1 MAIVYEASG
10 SVTNIA
16 TGAIPCA
23 VAVNSATNRVYVV
36 NHGDDSVTV
45 VDAAMREVIATVKV
59 GSLPQGIAVDT
70 KANRIYV
77 ANVHGDSI
85 SVIDGSS
92 NRVVKTLSTGKN
104 PYAIAVDQAG
114 NAYIT
119 GRTNSSDF
127 PLTNPIQTTRIAF
140 DIFVTEINAAVAKL
154 PLKVFENKSGRRRN
168 PR

>member
-1 MAIVYEASG
+1 MTLIVAQS
-10 SVTNIA
+10 
-16 TGAIPCA
+16 PA

-104 PYAIAVDQAG
+104 PYAIAVDPNGGRMFVALLGAPGSG
-114 NAYIT
+114 N
-119 GRTNSSDF
+119 
-127 PLTNPIQTTRIAF
+127 
-140 DIFVTEINAAVAKL
+140 
-154 PLKVFENKSGRRRN
+154 
-168 PR
+168 